1 MNVKHV
7 MFVTAFLLILAITFS
22 ILKLHMEKIIPETSS
37 TQQMMQNFRKKD
49 TSLISSV
56 LDLDLKQKNL
66 TEKEA
71 MATFY
76 KLIGFTMQGVCRTM
90 KRIGGHWAKRSVDGD
105 KYVCMDRILS
115 NSPCLIYSFG
125 ISNDWT
131 FEDYMAGE
139 HGCTIWAYD
148 HTVDFPDKRGQNI
161 NFVKLGL
168 GIGQHLDTL
177 GNIINA
183 NGHKNDA
190 IEYLKT

>member
-1 MNVKHV
+1 MKAL
-7 MFVTAFLLILAITFS
+7 F
-22 ILKLHMEKIIPETSS
+22 
-37 TQQMMQNFRKKD
+37 
-49 TSLISSV
+49 
-56 LDLDLKQKNL
+56 
-66 TEKEA
+66 
-71 MATFY
+71 
-76 KLIGFTMQGVCRTM
+76 RTM
-90 KRIGGHWAKRSVDGD
+90 KRIGGHWAKRAVDGD

-148 HTVDFPDKRGQNI
+148 HTVDFPNKRGQNI

-183 NGHKNDA
+183 NGHKGDA
-190 IEYLKT
+190 IEYLKVCQHISIFPQFLPDRHRGGRT